1 MVVETYMKVL
11 LAGANSYIGTRLI
24 PVLNKKGHDVVCL
37 VRDKSHFIKTNPYA
51 DVAKVL
57 SGDLLRRQSI
67 EELPGDID
75 VACYFVNTFSQT
87 SEFAALGALSAQNF
101 MEVIGQTNCR
111 QVITLSDINDN
122 TSYNKKARLT
132 VENILGN
139 GRPALTVLNAA
150 MIIGPGSTALGMFNT
165 LASKTSIVVPQNWI
179 KTRLQPIATLDVL
192 QYLDACLLNESTFNK
207 KFDVGGPDVL
217 SFKQMLLIY
226 IAVYKNIKPGI
237 VILPFLTSQLS
248 SHLLNTLAPV
258 NYAEAQ
264 SLIENLKHDTV
275 CRENSIKNVIPIR
288 PLTPKQM
295 IRLSHESAD
304 SENFQNIPLL
314 KSN

>member
-1 MVVETYMKVL
+1 MVVDTYMKVL

-37 VRDKSHFIKTNPYA
+37 VRDKSHFIKNNPYA
-51 DVAKVL
+51 EVAEVL

-67 EELPGDID
+67 EELPEDID
-75 VACYFVNTFSQT
+75 VACYLVNTLSQT

-101 MEVIGQTNCR
+101 MEVLGQTNCR
-111 QVITLSDINDN
+111 QVITLSDINHN
-122 TSYNKKARLT
+122 SGYNKKARLT

-139 GRPALTVLNAA
+139 GEPALTVFHAA
-150 MIIGPGSTALGMFNT
+150 MIIGPGSTALEMFNT
-165 LASKTSIVVPQNWI
+165 LASKSSIVVPQNWI
-179 KTRLQPIATLDVL
+179 KTRLQPIAAIDVL
-192 QYLDACLLNESTFNK
+192 QYIEACLLNERTFNR
-207 KFDVGGPDVL
+207 KFDIGGPDIL

-226 IAVYKNIKPGI
+226 IAIYKNSKPGI

-264 SLIENLKHDTV
+264 SLIENLKHDTS
-275 CRENSIKNVIPIR
+275 CRESSIKNTIPISL
-288 PLTPKQM
+288 LTPKQM
-295 IRLSHESAD
+295 VRLAHEFAD
-304 SENFQNIPLL
+304 SEKLQNIPLL